1 MGAPVGQVQQPQGLG
16 QGQQSSRA
24 NQYAPAAMMNGVPI
38 KYGNTYG
45 QEQQPQQSGM
55 TQQNQP
61 FNLQQSVAQGMQQA
75 GQASA
80 QGLNYQPQQVNPTGF
95 QAAQTQQL
103 SPLQAQQVQAG
114 QLSNTNLSP
123 YTNPFESQV
132 VNQSLQDLERSRL
145 MQQNQ
150 MGASATQARA
160 FGGSRHGIAEA
171 ETNRNYADQAA
182 RTASQLRAG
191 GFENAQNMAQ
201 YDIASR
207 MQAGTQ
213 NQNAGLQAG
222 IMSAQLQ
229 QNANLA
235 NQEAQQQASRFGAE
249 SGMQAQQYNQQA
261 GLQGNA
267 QRMQAAGQLGQQAT
281 TGYDISRDI
290 SNQMQQQGEQNQ
302 VINQALIDAGR
313 NQYGGFMGAPSQGA
327 AMMVDAQP
335 NIRTG
340 DNTVTNTTTPGLL
353 EYGQMAAS
361 VYKPGGITNAIGG
374 IKGMLSNAAQQRVS
388 NYGVDMNGGT
398 RQISNLGLPSYN
410 PNFNQYQQ
418 PNPYQVYG

>member
-1 MGAPVGQVQQPQGLG
+1 MSQPPVGQVQQPQGLQG
-16 QGQQSSRA
+16 GRPATNFSTGLPVEPLANANRMIAPAVVGWDRDRYKIANGQQMGG
-24 NQYAPAAMMNGVPI
+24 PNGFPL
-38 KYGNTYG
+38 
-45 QEQQPQQSGM
+45 

-150 MGASATQARA
+150 MGASATRAGA

-171 ETNRNYADQAA
+171 ETNRGYADQAA
-182 RTASQLRAG
+182 RTASQLRAS
-191 GFENAQNMAQ
+191 GFQNAQNMAQ
-201 YDIASR
+201 ADIASR

-235 NQEAQQQASRFGAE
+235 NQEAQQQALRFGAE

-261 GLQGNA
+261 GLLGNA

-281 TGYDISRDI
+281 TGYNMAQGI
-290 SNQMQQQGEQNQ
+290 SNQMQQQGALNQ
-302 VINQALIDAGR
+302 TNIQALIDAGR
-313 NQYGGFMGAPSQGA
+313 NQYSGFMGAPSQGA
-327 AMMVDAQP
+327 
-335 NIRTG
+335 
-340 DNTVTNTTTPGLL
+340 
-353 EYGQMAAS
+353 
-361 VYKPGGITNAIGG
+361 
-374 IKGMLSNAAQQRVS
+374 
-388 NYGVDMNGGT
+388 VDMLNAQNIARSGNQTQIGT
-398 RQISNLGLPSYN
+398 YN
-410 PNFNQYQQ
+410 PSGLQKGLAIANTASSFIK
-418 PNPYQVYG
+418 PKIT